1 MGKSMVKDLMQALP
15 GIDEAMSYSEVMKYV
30 TYNCYLLYTR
40 LLIQRLRIQGIYLL
54 QTGAEYE
61 LFRCDLRHGS
71 YRPHSAAAA
80 VPSACRE
87 RSRQTAAYQESV

>member
-1 MGKSMVKDLMQALP
+1 MVKDLMQALP

-40 LLIQRLRIQGIYLL
+40 LLILRIKGIYLL
-54 QTGAEYE
+54 QTGAEHE

-80 VPSACRE
+80 VSSSCRE
-87 RSRQTAAYQESV
+87 GSRQTAAYQESV